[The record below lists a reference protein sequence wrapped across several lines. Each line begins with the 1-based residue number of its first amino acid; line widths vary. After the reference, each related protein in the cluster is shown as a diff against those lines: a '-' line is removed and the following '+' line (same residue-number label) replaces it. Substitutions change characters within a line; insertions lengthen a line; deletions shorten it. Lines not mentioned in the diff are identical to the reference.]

1 MEKSSEILTSEPTIT
16 ILSIHEMQTQEPDQ
30 TQEQETKNK
39 CCTISDE
46 VRCMFLCC
54 VKSWSLSL
62 NSCEGLCSCLSN
74 ICLCFSTVALDC
86 NKCLEYIDCDG
97 H

>member
-1 MEKSSEILTSEPTIT
+1 MEKSSEILTSDPTPI
-16 ILSIHEMQTQEPDQ
+16 ILSIHETNNKQEP
-30 TQEQETKNK
+30 EPK

-46 VRCMFLCC
+46 ARCVFLCC

-74 ICLCFSTVALDC
+74 MCLCLSTAALDC